1 MKKFLTASLIFLSMA
16 TVPFLASES
25 SRAQPLLPP
34 DTPTQIIPLKG
45 DLITVRV
52 INKSKDTITFQALGD
67 TSRRSLKGNTSVTLR
82 NLKVPLSLAFYYQD
96 VKRSYV
102 LKTGLIDAKIIENKS
117 VGSIDLVLSPTTDPD
132 SHRSSLYIYTDGS
145 VTFF

>member
-1 MKKFLTASLIFLSMA
+1 MQKFLTASLIFLTTA

-25 SRAQPLLPP
+25 SQAQPLLPP

-45 DLITVRV
+45 DRVTVRI
-52 INKSKDTITFQALGD
+52 INKAKDAITFQALGD
-67 TSRRSLKGNTSVTLR
+67 TSRRSLKGNTSVTLQ
-82 NLKVPLSLAFYYQD
+82 NLKVPLSLTFYYQD

-102 LKTGLIDAKIIENKS
+102 LKTGLIDAKIVETKTA
-117 VGSIDLVLSPTTDPD
+117 GSIDLVLSPTTDPD
-132 SHRSSLYIYTDGS
+132 SHRSSMYIYTDGS